1 MRITIRTILFGLICC
16 VQFMSTNAQ
25 QLMTNVYGRNRQLLN
40 GKWAAIIDPYRHG
53 HKNSIYKDKPLKSQF
68 DFKEYSWNGGL
79 RLNVPGDWNSQ
90 MPELNYY
97 EGTIWYA
104 KRFNVIKNPERRLFI
119 YFGAVNYLCSIYL
132 NGKQIGTHEGGFTPF
147 QLEITDKIKQGNNF
161 LVVEVD
167 NSRRKDGIPALMY
180 DWWNYGG
187 ITRDVML
194 ITTPKTFIENYFI
207 RLDKKN
213 PCLIHADIKLSEHK
227 ANERIHLTI
236 PKLKISQTIITDTVG
251 AAKISINAKHVNRW
265 SPTAPYLYEVQ
276 LSTVCDTIK
285 ELIGFRNIYTHG
297 KQIYLNDN
305 PIFIKGISF
314 HEEIAQRK
322 GRAYSEQDAVALLSE
337 AKALGANLVR
347 LAHYPQ
353 NEYIVRMAERMGI
366 MLWEEI
372 PLWQNI
378 DFGSEQTLQKAIYM
392 QNEMIMRDRNRC
404 AVSFWGLAN
413 ETAPSAARNSFL
425 KHLAKNCLKL
435 DASRLTT
442 AAFDKITWDEP
453 TLTFYLDDP
462 VTEFIDVVSINKYMG
477 WYHKWPTKP
486 ANIHWDV
493 CQQKPLVISEFGG
506 EALYGQTGEYPNDW
520 SEDYQAQLY
529 KDNLEMFSHI
539 TNLAGI
545 SPWVLFDFRS
555 PYRFQPLNQNGW
567 NRKGLVSDQGFR
579 KKAWYIMNDFYNK
592 R

>member
-104 KRFNVIKNPERRLFI
+104 KRFNVIKNPERRLCI

-132 NGKQIGTHEGGFTPF
+132 N
-147 QLEITDKIKQGNNF
+147 
-161 LVVEVD
+161 
-167 NSRRKDGIPALMY
+167 
-180 DWWNYGG
+180 
-187 ITRDVML
+187 
-194 ITTPKTFIENYFI
+194 
-207 RLDKKN
+207 
-213 PCLIHADIKLSEHK
+213 
-227 ANERIHLTI
+227 
-236 PKLKISQTIITDTVG
+236 
-251 AAKISINAKHVNRW
+251 
-265 SPTAPYLYEVQ
+265 
-276 LSTVCDTIK
+276 
-285 ELIGFRNIYTHG
+285 G

-378 DFGSEQTLQKAIYM
+378 DFGNEQTLQKAIYM

-486 ANIHWDV
+486 ANVHWDV